1 MDRPRVR
8 VDFNEM
14 IEEDLVLLA
23 QTDDVMDSHGGQVQL
38 SEGMRIHVYEED
50 PDEDGHPSA
59 LIADGTVE
67 RNVAGGWTSAAKWSC
82 RIDSNGIRRWPPAPP
97 SG

>member
-14 IEEDLVLLA
+14 VEPDLVLLA
-23 QTDDVMDSHGGQVQL
+23 QSDEVVDSAGSL
-38 SEGMRIHVYEED
+38 LRLAEGLAIHIYTED
-50 PDEDGHPSA
+50 PGDNSEPDA

-67 RNVAGGWTSAAKWSC
+67 RNVFGGWTSAAKWNC
-82 RIDSNGIRRWPPAPP
+82 RIDARGIRRWPTA
-97 SG
+97 G